1 MTSWARSFP
10 PGAGHSSM
18 RRTPKAS
25 YSGKAIPEWRDDVPV
40 RVEVIPVRHQDR
52 VIALGGPHTNLLG
65 VRTPSRLELAYL
77 DTASDLTQM
86 IASGHFPAPGQRSDH
101 ADSPRVGD
109 GFVRVDP
116 AGHVTYASP
125 ERTLGLPSPWPGRRL
140 GGGLPRGTDPRA
152 GSSEASEDEET
163 VSAVLGG
170 RVVRETEIGNDDVAL
185 IARAVPLRPR
195 GQHTGALI
203 LVRDVSDLR
212 RRDRELVTKDATIRE
227 IHHRVK
233 NNLQTVAALLRLQGR
248 RIESPEAREA
258 LEEAVRRVGSIAVVH
273 ETLSESAEEQVNFDE
288 IADRLIRMVVDFHAL
303 DTRVQISRS
312 GSFGVVRSAGATAL
326 SMILTEVVQ
335 NAVEHGYPAPLAM
348 IRPDRPWSE
357 ATIVVHRPGC
367 PVDCT

>member
-1 MTSWARSFP
+1 MSLAELTRQLVP
-10 PGAGHSSM
+10 PRH
-18 RRTPKAS
+18 RT
-25 YSGKAIPEWRDDVPV
+25 
-40 RVEVIPVRHQDR
+40 
-52 VIALGGPHTNLLG
+52 
-65 VRTPSRLELAYL
+65 
-77 DTASDLTQM
+77 
-86 IASGHFPAPGQRSDH
+86 
-101 ADSPRVGD
+101 
-109 GFVRVDP
+109 
-116 AGHVTYASP
+116 
-125 ERTLGLPSPWPGRRL
+125 
-140 GGGLPRGTDPRA
+140 
-152 GSSEASEDEET
+152 DEET

-170 RVVRETEIGNDDVAL
+170 RVVRETEIGNDEVAL

-303 DTRVQISRS
+303 GTRVQISRS

-326 SMILTEVVQ
+326 SMILTEIVQ
-335 NAVEHGYPAPLAM
+335 NAVEHGYPDEGHDRGGDQEKGSIVIAPTRLPGQLHVSVNDDGVGLPEGFSLEGSQHLGLSIVRTLVESELAGQ
-348 IRPDRPWSE
+348 ISVDTGLSGKG
-357 ATIVVHRPGC
+357 TCVSIVVPL
-367 PVDCT
+367 D